1 MELSQL
7 KGKVTQFVGKFKYVF
22 LILVVGLG
30 LMLIPDSK
38 EATVKSVK
46 ETEPAEI
53 TQLQVSKN
61 LSELLSCVA
70 GAGQTQVLLTIRQGE
85 QIIYQT
91 DTDSAVS
98 EQSNDSRTQTV
109 TVTDADRNQSGLI
122 RQINPPVYLGAV
134 VLCQGA
140 DDPVVC
146 LAIVDAVSKAT
157 GLGANQISVLKMN

>member
-1 MELSQL
+1 MDLSKL
-7 KGKVTQFVGKFKYVF
+7 KERTRQIVGKFKYVF
-22 LILVVGLG
+22 LILVVGIV
-30 LMLIPDSK
+30 LMLIPEGKSTPSVPEQKSKDS
-38 EATVKSVK
+38 
-46 ETEPAEI
+46 EI
-53 TQLQVSKN
+53 TQMQIN
-61 LSELLSCVA
+61 QGLSELLSHMA

-85 QIIYQT
+85 QIVYQT
-91 DTDSAVS
+91 DEDTTAS

-109 TVTDADRNQSGLI
+109 TITDGDRNQSGLI
-122 RQINPPVYLGAV
+122 RQINPPIYLGAV